1 MTCPVCGADNE
12 TGSAF
17 CYRCGSALKPTP
29 GATGP
34 TVNLGSAPPNVHE
47 PEGGARVYDVAA
59 QPAQSVPSEPLRSSS
74 GPATAPMDPGLPT
87 GGYTPPANSM
97 PTYTVPSSVGTTAQQ
112 SNSALISMILG
123 ITSLVLFVLLLC
135 VFFLSPL
142 SAVAGIPAVI
152 LGRNARREI
161 KASGGQLT
169 GDGMAVAGI
178 IMGWINIGL
187 SLLMLCGTIAFFAV
201 LAGGLAG
208 G

>member
-17 CYRCGSALKPTP
+17 CYRCGSALKPSP
-29 GATGP
+29 AATGP
-34 TVNLGSAPPNVHE
+34 TVNLGSAATNVDD
-47 PEGGARVYDVAA
+47 PESGARVYDAPA
-59 QPAQSVPSEPLRSSS
+59 QPPRSMMAEPPQSSS
-74 GPATAPMDPGLPT
+74 GAAAAATDASAQA
-87 GGYTPPANSM
+87 GGYALPANSM
-97 PTYTVPSSVGTTAQQ
+97 PAYTVPSSVGTAPQQ

-142 SAVAGIPAVI
+142 SAVAGVPAVI

-161 KASGGQLT
+161 QASGGQLT
-169 GDGMAVAGI
+169 GDGMALAGI

-208 G
+208 S